1 MKEVSAVIGT
11 LEKTEIQ
18 TLEKKGM
25 LNKGGFD
32 LVLED
37 VLISSE
43 DIPGWS
49 VAAEGGITVALDII
63 ITEELKREGIARD
76 FVNRIQNLRK
86 DKGLEVLDK
95 ISIEVQKDQL
105 PKEQAELV
113 VRALTEFKDYI
124 STETQALSLEFN
136 DSLTE
141 VAEADMDEFMLKVK
155 INKK

>member
-1 MKEVSAVIGT
+1 
-11 LEKTEIQ
+11 
-18 TLEKKGM
+18 
-25 LNKGGFD
+25 
-32 LVLED
+32 
-37 VLISSE
+37 
-43 DIPGWS
+43 
-49 VAAEGGITVALDII
+49 
-63 ITEELKREGIARD
+63 
-76 FVNRIQNLRK
+76 
-86 DKGLEVLDK
+86 
-95 ISIEVQKDQL
+95 L